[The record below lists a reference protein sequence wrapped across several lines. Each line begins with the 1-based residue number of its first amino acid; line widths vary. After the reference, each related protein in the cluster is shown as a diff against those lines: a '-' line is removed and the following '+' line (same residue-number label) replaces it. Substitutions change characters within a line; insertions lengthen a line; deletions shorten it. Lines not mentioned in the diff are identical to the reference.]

1 MRRIC
6 RACWNHLGFT
16 LIELL
21 IVVAIIGILAAIA
34 VPNFRKAQ
42 HRAMISRGLADMRSV
57 VQAYRMYFLDNNGW
71 PEHSDLPWA
80 MNPLTTPVAYL
91 NTIIYDVFTLA
102 ERDSKGKKP
111 EQMIHGGIPHFEF
124 SCGWFKGGPD
134 GKHLAAYLES
144 DRMLFLHGPNGYANI
159 YAASN
164 GTFSNGGLWYM
175 MTKDGKPR
183 WGDEFR

>member
-1 MRRIC
+1 MKRFLRSC
-6 RACWNHLGFT
+6 SDRLAFT

-91 NTIIYDVFTLA
+91 NTIIYDVFTMSDPA
-102 ERDSKGKKP
+102 NKGLKP
-111 EQMIHGGIPHFEF
+111 EKMIHGGIPHFEF

-134 GKHLAAYLES
+134 GKHLAAYLET
-144 DRMLFLHGPNGYANI
+144 DRMLFLHGPNGYGNI

>member
-1 MRRIC
+1 MRRFY
-6 RACWNHLGFT
+6 RECWNRLGFT

-71 PEHSDLPWA
+71 PDHSDLPWA
-80 MNPLTTPVAYL
+80 MNPLTTPIAYL
-91 NTIIYDVFTLA
+91 NTLIYDVFTLP
-102 ERDSKGKKP
+102 DPSNKGKAPKD
-111 EQMIHGGIPHFEF
+111 MIHGGIPHFEF
-124 SCGWFKGGPD
+124 GCGWFKSGPD
-134 GKHLAAYLES
+134 GKHLAAYQES

-183 WGDEFR
+183 WGDEFH